1 MNRTYTRFLVFTYLV
16 LGSLLIFTSC
26 SYKQDQILFEQR
38 ASMADTAIAKDST
51 SLDNYRIKPQ
61 DILQIRNL
69 QNMSYIVGDMGG
81 QGTSTTASS
90 SGSPSP
96 GSGSASQGQTYQV
109 EVDGNVALPVI
120 GHIHVAGLTR
130 IEASNKIEALY
141 REKLLKDPIIELK
154 IVNLQVTML
163 GEIKAQGN
171 YPLVKDKTTL
181 VEMIGEA
188 GGLTDKANEKN
199 IKIIRGNPKKPE
211 ITEVDL
217 GSVSSLSD
225 PATILKNGDIIYI
238 AQNKRAIKTDKLQT
252 FSTVIQPVLLLVNTA
267 LIIFTLTRK

>member
-1 MNRTYTRFLVFTYLV
+1 MNRTFTRFLVFTYLI
-16 LGSLLIFTSC
+16 LGTLLTFTSC

-38 ASMADTAIAKDST
+38 ASLADTARTKDST
-51 SLDNYRIKPQ
+51 SLDSYRIKPQ

-69 QNMSYIVGDMGG
+69 QNMSYIVGDMGTTG
-81 QGTSTTASS
+81 SLSPTPSSTSSVNSS
-90 SGSPSP
+90 V
-96 GSGSASQGQTYQV
+96 SQGQTYQV

-130 IEASNKIEALY
+130 LEASNKIEALY

-154 IVNLQVTML
+154 IVNLQVTIL
-163 GEIKAQGN
+163 GEIKTQGN

-181 VEMIGEA
+181 IEMIGEA
-188 GGLTDKANEKN
+188 GGLTDKANEKT

-211 ITEVDL
+211 ITEIDL
-217 GSVSSLSD
+217 GSVASISD

-238 AQNKRAIKTDKLQT
+238 AESKRAIKTDKLQT
-252 FSTVIQPVLLLVNTA
+252 FSTVIQPVLLIINTA

>member
-1 MNRTYTRFLVFTYLV
+1 M
-16 LGSLLIFTSC
+16 
-26 SYKQDQILFEQR
+26 FEQR
-38 ASMADTAIAKDST
+38 ASLANTPKPKDST
-51 SLDNYRIKPQ
+51 ALDSYRIKPQ

-69 QNMSYIVGDMGG
+69 QNMSYIVGDMGS
-81 QGTSTTASS
+81 QAASPTTTASA
-90 SGSPSP
+90 SPSSSSTSP
-96 GSGSASQGQTYQV
+96 SQGQTYQV
-109 EVDGNVALPVI
+109 EVDGSVALPVI
-120 GHIHVAGLTR
+120 GHIPVAGLTR

-163 GEIKAQGN
+163 GEIKTQGN
-171 YPLVKDKTTL
+171 YPLVKDRTTL

-199 IKIIRGNPKKPE
+199 IKIIRGNPKQPE

-217 GSVSSLSD
+217 GSITSLSN
-225 PATILKNGDIIYI
+225 PATILQNGDIIYI
-238 AQNKRAIKTDKLQT
+238 AENKRAVKSDKLQS
-252 FSTVIQPVLLLVNTA
+252 FSTVIQPFLLLVNTA

>member
-1 MNRTYTRFLVFTYLV
+1 MNRTFTRFLIFTYLV
-16 LGSLLIFTSC
+16 FGTILILTSC

-38 ASMADTAIAKDST
+38 ASLANTPKPKDST
-51 SLDNYRIKPQ
+51 ALDSYRIKPQ

-69 QNMSYIVGDMGG
+69 QNMSYIVGDMGS
-81 QGTSTTASS
+81 QAASPTTTASA
-90 SGSPSP
+90 SPSSSSTSP
-96 GSGSASQGQTYQV
+96 SQGQTYQV
-109 EVDGNVALPVI
+109 EVDGSVALPVI
-120 GHIHVAGLTR
+120 GHIPVAGLTR

-163 GEIKAQGN
+163 GEIKTQGN
-171 YPLVKDKTTL
+171 YPLVKDRTTL

-199 IKIIRGNPKKPE
+199 IKIIRGNPKQPE

-217 GSVSSLSD
+217 GSITSLSN
-225 PATILKNGDIIYI
+225 PATILQNGDIIYI
-238 AQNKRAIKTDKLQT
+238 AENKRAVKSDKLQS
-252 FSTVIQPVLLLVNTA
+252 FSTVIQPFLLLVNTA